1 MQTAIAG
8 GVTRSPFDAGMPE
21 RILAG
26 ESDPLTEVMRAW
38 AGGALGGAIAGLG
51 ALADEAQRA
60 SLLSRLAL
68 EDFKRGGTPGAAER
82 LVAASEGAL
91 ERHPGDDPWPAVAYA
106 TGVAALVGEVPAR
119 MRDCALRA
127 VQDVRARSADPDALV
142 ALAGPM
148 TALRYVVPVPDEE
161 IGSLARSALALSP
174 YHSGALRLWA
184 EHVAGHPVREPGA
197 LARAYADVADTH
209 ALTQAE
215 CDASVTDVHDI
226 GDALL
231 RARIAMAARDPGG
244 AASACDAAGE
254 GEAWVPRVRS
264 RIALDL
270 GRVEEAQRIASDD
283 EPWAIVMV
291 ALCALARDTNA
302 PVDVGRLVRAA
313 RQGRPVDAAE
323 LAAALAPN
331 HDETAR
337 RVLAGGLSAY
347 PGSEALRSSFTSL
360 LKGRLKPRTA
370 ARRCSESSR
379 NTPARP
385 VLAESGVAGYT
396 GLEM

>member
-1 MQTAIAG
+1 MRTAIAES
-8 GVTRSPFDAGMPE
+8 VTRSPFDVGMPE

-26 ESDPLTEVMRAW
+26 ASDPMTEVMRAW
-38 AGGALGGAIAGLG
+38 AGGALGTAIARVG
-51 ALADEAQRA
+51 ALPDAAQRA
-60 SLLSRLAL
+60 GLLSRLAL

-91 ERHPGDDPWPAVAYA
+91 DRDPGDDPWPVVAYA
-106 TGVAALVGEVPAR
+106 TGVAGLAGEVPAR
-119 MRDCALRA
+119 MRDRALRA
-127 VQDVRARSADPDALV
+127 VQDVRARTADPDALV

-161 IGSLARSALALSP
+161 IGSLARRALALSP
-174 YHSGALRLWA
+174 CHSGALRLWA
-184 EHVAGHPVREPGA
+184 EHIAGHPVRKPGA

-209 ALTQAE
+209 ELTQAE
-215 CDASVTDVHDI
+215 CDASVTDVRDM

-270 GRVEEAQRIASDD
+270 GRVEEAQRIASGD
-283 EPWAIVMV
+283 EPWAIVIA
-291 ALCALARDTNA
+291 ALCALARDANA
-302 PVDVGRLVRAA
+302 PADAGELARAA
-313 RQGRPVDAAE
+313 RPGRPVDVAD

-337 RVLAGGLSAY
+337 RVLLGGLDAC
-347 PGSEALRSSFTSL
+347 PGSEALRSSFSRL
-360 LKGRLKPRTA
+360 LKGRLKPRTT
-370 ARRCSESSR
+370 ARRRSESSC
-379 NTPARP
+379 TAP
-385 VLAESGVAGYT
+385 VRSAVAEPGVAGYT